1 MPIASTLADRLAR
14 EARSLEVYVRRTEG
28 LAADGKVPMVDRD
41 RAYVA
46 GYMLFYTSL
55 ELAIENLFIGLLT
68 RKLKMTQ
75 PGVRPIVTARN
86 QPVAVQLIL
95 GDRSYVDWLPFERNT
110 QRRAKALL
118 ADGKPFTS
126 MPKPDR
132 RFLERMSVL
141 RNALTHRS
149 THALRQFEREFIEQN
164 PVPGGLPP
172 AQHDPVGYLR
182 GQHAANQSRL
192 GYQLAEA
199 AAIMRR
205 LCL

>member
-14 EARSLEVYVRRTEG
+14 EARSLEVYVGRTEN

-41 RAYVA
+41 RAYAA

-55 ELAIENLFIGLLT
+55 ERTIENLFIGLLT
-68 RKLKMTQ
+68 CKLSVAQ
-75 PGVRPIVTARN
+75 PGVRPIVRARN
-86 QPVAVQLIL
+86 QSVAVQLIL
-95 GDRSYVDWLPFERNT
+95 GGRSYVDWLPFERNT
-110 QRRAKALL
+110 QRRARALL
-118 ADGKPFTS
+118 VGGKPFTS
-126 MPKPDR
+126 MSKPDR
-132 RFLERMSVL
+132 RFLERMSIL

-149 THALRQFEREFIEQN
+149 AHSLHQFKREFIEQN

-172 AQHDPVGYLR
+172 AQHNPVGYLR

-199 AAIMRR
+199 AAIIRR
-205 LCL
+205 LCV